1 MTNKETHDYT
11 FVERNKL
18 LVKEFKIIAFTHRN
32 TPLEQVGKYHVD
44 PQIREE
50 VLENLR
56 NSLNLKELMYLSTCN
71 RVEFLFIS
79 NDIVDHKF
87 LNHFFQSFKPE
98 WNTDEVE
105 ESASRAILFEGE
117 EAVRHFFRVAS
128 SLDSLVVGERE
139 IITQVRT
146 AFEES
151 SSFKLTG
158 DFIRLMI
165 KSTIETAKRVYTD
178 TPVARNPVSVVSL
191 AYRKLKNMHVKKDS
205 RILVIGAGQ
214 TNTSMC
220 KYLRKHGFTNFNI
233 FNRSLANAE
242 VLAQMV
248 GGKAHTLNQL
258 HTFEEGF
265 DLLITCTASSGHI
278 LDPQSYE
285 RLLNGDNGRKVIV
298 DLAIPADIDPA
309 VYKYFPVSAILVE
322 TLRQAAEEN
331 LALRHNALDQCE
343 EILNE
348 QLQIF
353 RSLYRQRQVELAM
366 KEVPKI
372 VREIREHATANVF
385 ARELNQL
392 DEQSREIVDKML
404 IYLEKKYISVPMKM
418 AREILLDNKEA

>member
-1 MTNKETHDYT
+1 M
-11 FVERNKL
+11 
-18 LVKEFKIIAFTHRN
+18 KEFKIIAFTHRN

-50 VLENLR
+50 VLQSLR
-56 NSLNLKELMYLSTCN
+56 KSLNLKELMYLSTCN

-79 NDIVDHKF
+79 NDIVDHRF

-98 WNTDEVE
+98 WNTADVE

-117 EAVRHFFRVAS
+117 DAVRHFFRVAS

-151 SSFKLTG
+151 SSFKITG

-165 KSTIETAKRVYTD
+165 KSTIETAKRIYTD

-220 KYLRKHGFTNFNI
+220 KYLRKHGFTDFNI

-248 GGKAHTLNQL
+248 GGKAHTLDKLQ
-258 HTFEEGF
+258 TFDGGF
-265 DLLITCTASSGHI
+265 DVLITCTASSGHI

-285 RLLNGDNGRKVIV
+285 RLLNGDNGRKVVV
-298 DLAIPADIDPA
+298 DLAIPADIDPS
-309 VYKYFPVSAILVE
+309 VYKFFPVSAILVE

-331 LALRHNALDQCE
+331 LALRHSALDQCE

-348 QLQIF
+348 QLQEF
-353 RSLYRQRQVELAM
+353 RGLYRQRQVELAM

-372 VREIREHATANVF
+372 VREIREHATTNVF

>member
-1 MTNKETHDYT
+1 M
-11 FVERNKL
+11 
-18 LVKEFKIIAFTHRN
+18 KEFKIIAFTHRN
-32 TPLEQVGKYHVD
+32 TPLEQVGKYHVE
-44 PQIREE
+44 PQIRES
-50 VLENLR
+50 VLNNLR
-56 NSLNLKELMYLSTCN
+56 DKLKIKELMYLSTCN

-79 NDIVDHKF
+79 NDIVDQAY
-87 LNHFFQSFKPE
+87 LNNFFHTFKPE
-98 WNTDEVE
+98 WSPYEIQ
-105 ESASRAILFEGE
+105 ESVQRAILFEGE

-191 AYRKLKNMHVKKDS
+191 AYRKLKNMHVKKDA

-220 KYLRKHGFTNFNI
+220 KYLRKHGFTDFNI
-233 FNRSLANAE
+233 FNRSLPNAE

-248 GGKAHTLNQL
+248 GGKAHTLDQL
-258 HTFEEGF
+258 HSFVGGF
-265 DLLITCTASSGHI
+265 DVLITCTAASGHI

-285 RLLNGDNGRKVIV
+285 RLLNGDTNRKVVV

-309 VYKYFPVSAILVE
+309 VYKFFPVSAILVE

-343 EILNE
+343 DILNE
-348 QLQIF
+348 QLQEF

-366 KEVPKI
+366 KDVPKI
-372 VREIREHATANVF
+372 VREIREHATTNVF

>member
-1 MTNKETHDYT
+1 M
-11 FVERNKL
+11 
-18 LVKEFKIIAFTHRN
+18 KEFKIIAFTHRN
-32 TPLEQVGKYHVD
+32 TPLEQVGKYHVE
-44 PQIREE
+44 PQIRES
-50 VLENLR
+50 VLNNLR
-56 NSLNLKELMYLSTCN
+56 DKLKIKELMYLSTCN

-79 NDIVDHKF
+79 NDIVDQAY
-87 LNHFFQSFKPE
+87 LNNFFHTFKPE
-98 WNTDEVE
+98 WSPYEIQ
-105 ESASRAILFEGE
+105 ESVQRAILFEGE

-191 AYRKLKNMHVKKDS
+191 AYRKLKNMHVKKDA

-220 KYLRKHGFTNFNI
+220 KYLRKHGFTDFNI
-233 FNRSLANAE
+233 FNRSLPNAE

-248 GGKAHTLNQL
+248 GGKAHTLDQL
-258 HTFEEGF
+258 HSFVGGF
-265 DLLITCTASSGHI
+265 DVLITCTAASGHI

-285 RLLNGDNGRKVIV
+285 RLLNGDTNRKVVV

-309 VYKYFPVSAILVE
+309 VYKFFPVSAILVE

-343 EILNE
+343 DILNE
-348 QLQIF
+348 QLQEF
-353 RSLYRQRQVELAM
+353 RSLCRQRQVELAM
-366 KEVPKI
+366 KDVPKI
-372 VREIREHATANVF
+372 VREIREHATTNVF

-418 AREILLDNKEA
+418 AREILLDKKEA

>member
-1 MTNKETHDYT
+1 M
-11 FVERNKL
+11 
-18 LVKEFKIIAFTHRN
+18 KEFKIIAFTHRN

-44 PQIREE
+44 PQVREE
-50 VLENLR
+50 VLNSLR
-56 NSLNLKELMYLSTCN
+56 KSLNLKELMYLSTCN

-79 NDIVDHKF
+79 NDIVDQNF

-98 WNTDEVE
+98 WNTVEVE

-151 SSFKLTG
+151 SSFKITG

-165 KSTIETAKRVYTD
+165 KSTIETAKRIYTD

-220 KYLRKHGFTNFNI
+220 KYLRKHGFTDFNI

-248 GGKAHTLNQL
+248 GGKAHTLDKL
-258 HTFEEGF
+258 HTFKGGF
-265 DLLITCTASSGHI
+265 DVLITCTASSGHI

-285 RLLNGDNGRKVIV
+285 RLLNGDNGRKVVV
-298 DLAIPADIDPA
+298 DLAIPADIDPS
-309 VYKYFPVSAILVE
+309 VYKFFPVSAILVE

-331 LALRHNALDQCE
+331 LALRHSALDQCE

-348 QLQIF
+348 QLQEF
-353 RSLYRQRQVELAM
+353 RGLYRQRQVELAM

-372 VREIREHATANVF
+372 VREIREHATTNVF

>member
-1 MTNKETHDYT
+1 
-11 FVERNKL
+11 
-18 LVKEFKIIAFTHRN
+18 VKEFKIIAFTHRN

-44 PQIREE
+44 PQIRES
-50 VLENLR
+50 VLKNLR
-56 NSLNLKELMYLSTCN
+56 ETLNIKELMYLSTCN

-79 NDIVDHKF
+79 NDIVDQAF
-87 LNHFFQSFKPE
+87 LNNFFHAFKPE
-98 WNTDEVE
+98 WSTNELQ
-105 ESASRAILFEGE
+105 ESAERAILFEGE

-191 AYRKLKNMHVKKDS
+191 AYRKLKNMHVKKDA

-220 KYLRKHGFTNFNI
+220 KYLRKHGFTDFNI
-233 FNRSLANAE
+233 FNRSLPNAE
-242 VLAQMV
+242 VLAKMV
-248 GGKAHTLNQL
+248 GGKAHTLEQL
-258 HTFEEGF
+258 HTFEGGF
-265 DLLITCTASSGHI
+265 DVLITCTAASGHI

-285 RLLNGDNGRKVIV
+285 RLLNGDTNRKVVV
-298 DLAIPADIDPA
+298 DLAIPADIDPS
-309 VYKYFPVSAILVE
+309 VYKFFPVSAILVE

-331 LALRHNALDQCE
+331 LALRHSALDQCE
-343 EILNE
+343 DILNE
-348 QLQIF
+348 QLQEF
-353 RSLYRQRQVELAM
+353 RGLYRQRQVELAM
-366 KEVPKI
+366 KDVPKI
-372 VREIREHATANVF
+372 VREIREHATTNVF